1 VPSTTPPEPTDTTGK
16 GRPTPSRKQQEAAR
30 KRPLVPADRKAASKQ
45 DRAAA
50 RAQRDREYEAM
61 KNGDERYLPV
71 RDKGPERRWIRDY
84 VDARHSVGEWFL
96 PVSVLGIVAVLF
108 SGQNVYIYLGVLI
121 ALYLGVIVSV
131 VDAVILGRR
140 LKRGLE
146 AKFGASRL
154 PRGYRMYGIT
164 RAFQLRRL
172 RLPKPM
178 VTRGQFPS

>member
-1 VPSTTPPEPTDTTGK
+1 MPSTTPPEPTDTSGK
-16 GRPTPSRKQQEAAR
+16 GRPTPSRRQQEAAR

-61 KNGDERYLPV
+61 KSGDERYLPV

-84 VDARHSVGEWFL
+84 VDARRNVGEYFL
-96 PVSVLGIVAVLF
+96 PVSLLGIVGILF
-108 SGQNVYIYLGVLI
+108 ASRNVYVYLGVLVL
-121 ALYLGVIVSV
+121 LYLGVIVSV
-131 VDAVILGRR
+131 VDAFLLARK

-146 AKFGASRL
+146 AKFGAARI
-154 PRGYRMYGIT
+154 PRGYRMYGVA

-178 VTRGQFPS
+178 VNRGQFPS